1 MTSKFRNWRRVAVMT
16 TMAALAALVLAGT
29 AAATVDLSADNA
41 SLAVGQT
48 VTLTA
53 SVKDPTGAP
62 AQDQTVVFT
71 VTSGPNAGL
80 TGQAATDAQG
90 NASFIY
96 SSDSTGTDDIT
107 AQWQSGKET
116 SNDIT
121 VTWTAPAPPLTL
133 SAGSSSLV
141 IGQTVTLTAN
151 AQDPNGLPAPDQTI
165 IFTVTSGPNGGLTAQ
180 AVTDS
185 KGNASFSY
193 SSSVTGTDDVTAEWP
208 RGEATSNDVTVT
220 WSAPPT
226 PTPTPTPTPPKTDV
240 GIAVRPPSLV
250 RVGDTETWTATVT
263 NAGPDV
269 STGVVVSASA
279 PAGATFVSAS
289 ESVGDGCT
297 GSTCRVGTL
306 EKGAA
311 ATVKFVYTLTAAG
324 PVTVAMSVTGDFDTN
339 SANNATSAT
348 ATVLEDDTPPP
359 PPPPP
364 TQPGTF
370 NAIPTGTILINGAT
384 VPSDQLFVLKVGD
397 TVDATNGI
405 LTFTAADGSTGSFSS
420 TQPTARRL
428 TSARRSAAEL
438 PAQFT
443 IGQAS
448 DGVTTLTLAGGDFGS
463 CGSPRSLA
471 VSKKPVRGLWGT
483 AKGNFRTSARFSSAT
498 VRGTIWLVQDRCDGS
513 LTQVVRG
520 TVAVLDTARNKTV
533 LVSDGGSYL
542 AKSPLKLAA
551 QTAALVAKR
560 GVRFDGKLFKT
571 KKVFDVYLRD
581 TGYTWAEFARRY
593 PALAKALAKR
603 R

>member
-1 MTSKFRNWRRVAVMT
+1 
-16 TMAALAALVLAGT
+16 
-29 AAATVDLSADNA
+29 
-41 SLAVGQT
+41 
-48 VTLTA
+48 
-53 SVKDPTGAP
+53 
-62 AQDQTVVFT
+62 
-71 VTSGPNAGL
+71 
-80 TGQAATDAQG
+80 
-90 NASFIY
+90 
-96 SSDSTGTDDIT
+96 
-107 AQWQSGKET
+107 
-116 SNDIT
+116 
-121 VTWTAPAPPLTL
+121 
-133 SAGSSSLV
+133 
-141 IGQTVTLTAN
+141 
-151 AQDPNGLPAPDQTI
+151 
-165 IFTVTSGPNGGLTAQ
+165 
-180 AVTDS
+180 
-185 KGNASFSY
+185 
-193 SSSVTGTDDVTAEWP
+193 
-208 RGEATSNDVTVT
+208 
-220 WSAPPT
+220 
-226 PTPTPTPTPPKTDV
+226 
-240 GIAVRPPSLV
+240 V

-297 GSTCRVGTL
+297 GPTCRVGTL

-324 PVTVAMSVTGDFDTN
+324 SVTVAMSVTGDYDTN
-339 SANNATSAT
+339 SANNAAAAT
-348 ATVLEDDTPPP
+348 ATVLKDDTLPP

-364 TQPGTF
+364 TEPGTF

-428 TSARRSAAEL
+428 TSAGRRAAEL

-483 AKGNFRTSARFSSAT
+483 AKGNFRTTARFSSAT

-551 QTAALVAKR
+551 QTAALVARR

-571 KKVFDVYLRD
+571 KKVFDVYLRR

-593 PALAKALAKR
+593 PALAKALATR